1 VEDFHLEG
9 LPGDRTDSVGSNL
22 SAGTPKHTTFFDK
35 FVFFLLD
42 RRGGEREGFI
52 EKNVFFFFFV
62 EYAFFLLPLLVQ
74 LFAFDFSLRDTT
86 CLGDFLHGYCTIV
99 FNKFE

>member
-52 EKNVFFFFFV
+52 EKNVFFFFFSLNTL
-62 EYAFFLLPLLVQ
+62 FF
-74 LFAFDFSLRDTT
+74 FYH
-86 CLGDFLHGYCTIV
+86 CLYNFLHLTFLSEILHVWETFAWVLYNRV
-99 FNKFE
+99 QQV